1 MRIGGRNGNV
11 IWKNEKFLDV
21 AFEEEVECE
30 GREGCEEMKERLPMV
45 EERSRTAS
53 SAVSKFVLVLDG
65 ESPEEAFLDG
75 R

>member
-11 IWKNEKFLDV
+11 VWKNEKFLDV
-21 AFEEEVECE
+21 AFEEEVECG
-30 GREGCEEMKERLPMV
+30 GREGCEELKEKLPV
-45 EERSRTAS
+45 EEKIRTVAGS
-53 SAVSKFVLVLDG
+53 FVPKFVLVLDG